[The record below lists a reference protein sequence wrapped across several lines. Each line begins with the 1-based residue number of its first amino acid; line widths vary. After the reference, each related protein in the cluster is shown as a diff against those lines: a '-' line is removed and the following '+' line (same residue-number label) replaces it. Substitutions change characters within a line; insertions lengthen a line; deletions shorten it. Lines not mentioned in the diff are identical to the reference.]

1 MKILFVS
8 SEVFPFAKTGGLADV
23 VGALPDALAKRGQEA
38 SIILP
43 FYKCVTENA
52 SPHLF
57 KKGIRVQINRR
68 EVKFDL
74 YLLRHNNLNVY
85 FVKKDEYYKR
95 DYLYGTPQGDY
106 PDNALRFGFFA
117 KATIA
122 SIPHIGRVDIL
133 HCNDWQSALIPLYI
147 KLFHKQKPEY
157 KNIKLIFTIH
167 NLSYQGLF
175 GKSFMAPLGIPR
187 DLFTPDGLEFYGRLN
202 FMKAGII
209 YSDIVTTV
217 SEGYSRE
224 ILTPEFGCGLDGL
237 LRTRERVLYGIING
251 VDYSIWNPATDRF
264 IAERYTEED
273 LSGKEK
279 CKIDVLREFGIR
291 YDPKRPLVGMITRL
305 AEQKGIDLVAE
316 GIEEML
322 RLEVDFVLLG
332 FGDEKYN
339 NIFRDLSQRYKHHV
353 GARIDFDNALA
364 HKIEAGSDMFLI
376 PSRYEPCGLNQMY
389 SLKYGTVPVVRAVG
403 GLDDTIRNFNP
414 STKEGNG
421 FKFKDAS
428 SDALLRAL
436 KDAVDIFKDKKQ
448 WNTLLSNGFSCDYSW
463 DSSAKKYEDLYENL
477 LRSN

>member
-1 MKILFVS
+1 
-8 SEVFPFAKTGGLADV
+8 
-23 VGALPDALAKRGQEA
+23 
-38 SIILP
+38 
-43 FYKCVTENA
+43 CVTENA

-57 KKGIRVQINRR
+57 KKGITLQINRR

-147 KLFHKQKPEY
+147 RFFHKQKPEFS
-157 KNIKLIFTIH
+157 NIKVIFTIH
-167 NLSYQGLF
+167 NMAYQGLF

-224 ILTPEFGCGLDGL
+224 ILTQEFGCGLDGL

-291 YDPKRPLVGMITRL
+291 YDPKRPLIGMITRL

-339 NIFRDLSQRYKHHV
+339 NIFRDLSQRYKQHV

-364 HKIEAGSDMFLI
+364 HKIEAGSDIFLI

-403 GLDDTIRNFNP
+403 GLDEVIRNFNP

-463 DSSAKKYEDLYENL
+463 DSSAKKYEDLYTKL
-477 LRSN
+477 T

>member
-1 MKILFVS
+1 VNILFVS

-23 VGALPDALAKRGQEA
+23 VGALPEALAKRGQDL
-38 SIILP
+38 SVILP
-43 FYKCVTENA
+43 FYKCVTENS

-57 KKGIRVQINRR
+57 KKGIRLQINRR

-74 YLLRHNNLNVY
+74 YLLRHGNVDVY
-85 FVKKDEYYKR
+85 FVKKDEYYRR
-95 DYLYGTPQGDY
+95 DYLYGAPQGDY

-117 KATIA
+117 KAAIA

-147 KLFHKQKPEY
+147 NFFHRQKPEY
-157 KNIKLIFTIH
+157 SNIKLIFTIH
-167 NLSYQGLF
+167 NMAYQGLF
-175 GKSFMAPLGIPR
+175 GKAFMSPLGIPG
-187 DLFTPDGLEFYGRLN
+187 DLFTPDCLEFYGRLN

-209 YSDIVTTV
+209 YSGIVTTV
-217 SEGYSRE
+217 SEGYRRE

-251 VDYSIWNPATDRF
+251 VDYSVWNPATDRF
-264 IAERYTEED
+264 IAERYTKEN

-279 CKIDVLREFGIR
+279 CKIDVLKEFGIR
-291 YDPKRPLVGMITRL
+291 YDPKRPLIGMITRL
-305 AEQKGIDLVAE
+305 AEQKGIDLVVDCMDD
-316 GIEEML
+316 ML
-322 RLEVDFVLLG
+322 KLGVDFVLLG

-339 NIFRDLSQRYKHHV
+339 NIFRYLAEKHKDHV

-403 GLDDTIRNFNP
+403 GLDDTITNFNP
-414 STKEGNG
+414 STKQGNG

-428 SDALLRAL
+428 PDALLRAL
-436 KDAVDIFKDKKQ
+436 KHAVDIFKDKKQ
-448 WNTLLSNGFSCDYSW
+448 WNVLLANGFSCDYSW
-463 DSSAKKYEDLYENL
+463 DSSAKKYEDLYTKL
-477 LRSN
+477 I